1 MTCAFVNP
9 AAGYST
15 LSRLESVSVRP
26 STWTCTLR
34 VSGLTNDL
42 RWILV
47 VSQPLVRGRA
57 QPAGLRPVGELN
69 LGHKLGLDPLREA
82 RVLGRD
88 RVREGRGVA
97 AQRRQPLTQHPQCL
111 LREAG

>member
-1 MTCAFVNP
+1 MTCALVNP

-42 RWILV
+42 HRILV
-47 VSQPLVRGRA
+47 VPQPFVRGRA
-57 QPAGLRPVGELN
+57 QPAGLRPVGELH
-69 LGHKLGLDPLREA
+69 LGHELGLDPPRET

-88 RVREGRGVA
+88 RVGEGRGVA
-97 AQRRQPLTQHPQCL
+97 MQRRQPL
-111 LREAG
+111 A